1 MLFQFN
7 RFNHCPQ
14 GKIIVEDIT
23 RIMSAQI
30 EALGHEATTSEGAFI
45 GRDLGYNVIL
55 EAFEDPA
62 HVQAIADAH
71 ADGCRFIIVATEEP
85 TDEGFNHGLEPAMIA
100 RQDCFPAVAKLA
112 DGILHLVPGIGITH
126 WYEQFAPAAAA
137 ELGFAQALVDESPDI
152 EPDLD
157 FGFYGKM
164 TWRRGQ
170 MLDRLGRDRVLLID
184 SLDVPWRDRDAAMRR
199 CKVIVQIRANEE
211 WGMVSSTRCA
221 SALFMGRPIVAEPH
235 PDPRPWDGIVEFAK
249 SVEDFYSL
257 AEIGVRCWRP
267 LHEEQMDRFR
277 ERLTPE
283 ACIGAPLR
291 AIGILK

>member
-30 EALGHEATTSEGAFI
+30 EALGHEAATSEGAFI

-55 EAFEDPA
+55 EAFESADD
-62 HVQAIADAH
+62 VNLIAAAH
-71 ADGCRFIIVATEEP
+71 AEGCRFIIVATEEP
-85 TDEGFNHGLEPAMIA
+85 TDDGFNHGLEPAMLY
-100 RQDCFPAVAKLA
+100 RQQAFPAVAKLA
-112 DGILHLVPGIGITH
+112 DGILHLVPGEHVTR
-126 WYEQFAPAAAA
+126 WYSQFAPAAPA
-137 ELGFAQALVDESPDI
+137 ELGHAEGLVSVSPDV

-184 SLDVPWRDRDAAMRR
+184 SLDVPWQERDAAMRR

-221 SALFMGRPIVAEPH
+221 SALCMGRPVVAEPH
-235 PDPRPWDGIVEFAK
+235 PDPRPWDGVIEFAK

-257 AEIGVRCWRP
+257 AEIGVRCWGP

-283 ACIGAPLR
+283 ACVGAPLR
-291 AIGILK
+291 AIGVLK